1 VTSPDVSPTE
11 SISSLTFERALRDG
25 FRVVVV
31 DGPDRGLSAS
41 ASGDTMTIGTDPTCD
56 LQLGCRAVSRFH
68 CELEIGKD
76 GGVIRDLDSTNGTR
90 VDGTRIV
97 AGYLRR
103 GAEVEIG
110 RNRLR
115 FEPLDEQ
122 VGVELFPGDRFG
134 GLIGRAP
141 AMRAAFARM
150 ARAAASDVTV
160 LLGGETGT
168 GKDSA
173 AEAIHSASARA
184 SRPFVV
190 LDCASLPK
198 GLAESELFGH
208 QAGSFT
214 GATRDRVGVFES
226 ASSGT
231 VFLDEIG
238 ELPLAL
244 QPKLLRVLERREVQ
258 RIGETR
264 MRAVDVRIVAATH
277 RDLRRDVNQGRFRS
291 DLYYRVAV
299 MPIQL
304 PPLRERAEDI
314 PLLIEGLL
322 VDVAPDPEHREA
334 LRRRLPIAALARMAW
349 PGNVRELR
357 NYLERAAVLES
368 VALSTA
374 DRAPIAS
381 RSGGEL
387 PTAELPFNVARE
399 AWQRWFEHH
408 YLVDLLA
415 RHRGNIPAA
424 AQAAGM
430 HRTHL
435 YRLLQRAGLP

>member
-1 VTSPDVSPTE
+1 MERATDGLAGQARSSEPGGVTSPDVSATE

-25 FRVVVV
+25 FRVVVI

-90 VDGTRIV
+90 VDGTRII

-115 FEPLDEQ
+115 FEPLEEQ
-122 VGVELFPGDRFG
+122 VGVDLFPGDRFG
-134 GLIGRAP
+134 VLVGRAP

-168 GKDSA
+168 GKNSA

-214 GATRDRVGVFES
+214 GATRDRVGAFES

-258 RIGETR
+258 RVGDTQ
-264 MRAVDVRIVAATH
+264 MRAVDVRIIAATH

-291 DLYYRVAV
+291 
-299 MPIQL
+299 
-304 PPLRERAEDI
+304 
-314 PLLIEGLL
+314 
-322 VDVAPDPEHREA
+322 
-334 LRRRLPIAALARMAW
+334 
-349 PGNVRELR
+349 
-357 NYLERAAVLES
+357 
-368 VALSTA
+368 
-374 DRAPIAS
+374 
-381 RSGGEL
+381 
-387 PTAELPFNVARE
+387 
-399 AWQRWFEHH
+399 
-408 YLVDLLA
+408 
-415 RHRGNIPAA
+415 
-424 AQAAGM
+424 
-430 HRTHL
+430 
-435 YRLLQRAGLP
+435 